1 MFHSFFF
8 ENCTFTY
15 DLPDRQQFEERM
27 SQLFIIQHFHQIEPT
42 FSFYPYF
49 FYTYAKYI
57 GQNIPFPINIQR
69 KDYLTIKVDKNA
81 NIGQTMS

>member
-49 FYTYAKYI
+49 FLYIRQIHRPEYSVSNKYSTERLL
-57 GQNIPFPINIQR
+57 NNKSR
-69 KDYLTIKVDKNA
+69 
-81 NIGQTMS
+81 